1 MRTVAIATLG
11 CKVNQYDSEAIAGE
25 FRRAGF
31 AVVPFEDVAD
41 VYVINTCTVTQM
53 GDKKSRQLIRRANSK
68 NPDALIVAAGCYA
81 QASPEEVAA
90 LPGVYVVSG
99 TYDRA
104 RIVEAV
110 LDFEKDSRGLETT
123 GDHDAAAEDTH
134 GSFRPKGAN
143 RVPKVLVEDTCAFG
157 GYEELPADGWTERA
171 RAYVKIEDGC
181 ENFCSYCKVPYVRGP
196 VRSRELE
203 RIRRE
208 IERFVVQGYKEV
220 VLTGIDMGA
229 YGRDFG
235 GSPDLADVLAAA
247 ANVDGV
253 ARVRLSSVDPTDVSE
268 KLIDVMAKSDVICPH
283 LHIPLQSG
291 SDKVLS
297 RMNRRYT
304 MSHYQDVVAM
314 ARERIS
320 DLAVTT
326 DVIVGFPGEDEE
338 AFQATCDA
346 CQRLGFSR
354 MHVFQYSR
362 RRGTVASGLPGQVSR
377 KEKERRSAELIGLGR
392 ELSLQFH
399 RGLIGRVMPVLVEQA
414 EQSQFEGLTANYV
427 RVYADGPALPGDIV
441 GVRISE
447 ADEGFVRGSIERTT

>member
-143 RVPKVLVEDTCAFG
+143 RVPKVLVEATCAFG

-235 GSPDLADVLAAA
+235 GSPTLRMFL
-247 ANVDGV
+247 
-253 ARVRLSSVDPTDVSE
+253 RRLRTW
-268 KLIDVMAKSDVICPH
+268 
-283 LHIPLQSG
+283 
-291 SDKVLS
+291 
-297 RMNRRYT
+297 
-304 MSHYQDVVAM
+304 
-314 ARERIS
+314 
-320 DLAVTT
+320 
-326 DVIVGFPGEDEE
+326 
-338 AFQATCDA
+338 
-346 CQRLGFSR
+346 
-354 MHVFQYSR
+354 
-362 RRGTVASGLPGQVSR
+362 
-377 KEKERRSAELIGLGR
+377 
-392 ELSLQFH
+392 
-399 RGLIGRVMPVLVEQA
+399 
-414 EQSQFEGLTANYV
+414 TA
-427 RVYADGPALPGDIV
+427 
-441 GVRISE
+441 
-447 ADEGFVRGSIERTT
+447 

>member
-1 MRTVAIATLG
+1 M
-11 CKVNQYDSEAIAGE
+11 
-25 FRRAGF
+25 
-31 AVVPFEDVAD
+31 
-41 VYVINTCTVTQM
+41 
-53 GDKKSRQLIRRANSK
+53 
-68 NPDALIVAAGCYA
+68 
-81 QASPEEVAA
+81 
-90 LPGVYVVSG
+90 
-99 TYDRA
+99 
-104 RIVEAV
+104 
-110 LDFEKDSRGLETT
+110 
-123 GDHDAAAEDTH
+123 
-134 GSFRPKGAN
+134 
-143 RVPKVLVEDTCAFG
+143 
-157 GYEELPADGWTERA
+157 
-171 RAYVKIEDGC
+171 
-181 ENFCSYCKVPYVRGP
+181 
-196 VRSRELE
+196 
-203 RIRRE
+203 
-208 IERFVVQGYKEV
+208 
-220 VLTGIDMGA
+220 
-229 YGRDFG
+229 
-235 GSPDLADVLAAA
+235 
-247 ANVDGV
+247 DGV

-362 RRGTVASGLPGQVSR
+362 RRDTVASGLTRQVSR

-399 RGLIGRVMPVLVEQA
+399 RGLVGRVMPVLVEQA
-414 EQSQFEGLTANYV
+414 EQSQFEGLTPNYV